1 MVIIIRLTLDSTLLK
16 LTCQHYATVCKEAY
30 PRHLD
35 NSSTILS
42 SYISFHHHHRSV
54 NDHPII
60 LNVNEQMS
68 GRVTMRFVKV
78 LRERGPGW
86 QLHSHLQNHMVQMIT
101 ISNKNFMVSFIAVCD
116 RGWGWGAKPTHRWS
130 EPKSKWQNKVKRQSP
145 NLAGG
150 EVQRIGFYKSLL
162 GARYLQTTWN
172 VNWTNQNF
180 AGPAVW
186 AEACIGVPP
195 SAASATS
202 PPFKL

>member
-1 MVIIIRLTLDSTLLK
+1 MVG
-16 LTCQHYATVCKEAY
+16 VEG
-30 PRHLD
+30 
-35 NSSTILS
+35 
-42 SYISFHHHHRSV
+42 
-54 NDHPII
+54 
-60 LNVNEQMS
+60 LNPPTDEQ
-68 GRVTMRFVKV
+68 
-78 LRERGPGW
+78 
-86 QLHSHLQNHMVQMIT
+86 
-101 ISNKNFMVSFIAVCD
+101 
-116 RGWGWGAKPTHRWS
+116 
-130 EPKSKWQNKVKRQSP
+130 KSKWQNKVKRQSP

-202 PPFKL
+202 PPFKLYTPIPITQHPIHLLRLNFKPQYQIPNTSPPFRLNPAQPNTHGTVVVRPSSLCLAGVTSSSWAEPI